1 MTVDV
6 ANPDLLSALTVV
18 IKQYVAILIF
28 YLQNYRCSLHKTGRF
43 CDCWVKCLHS
53 VWLIW
58 VSWLRK
64 GSAEYSFSYLLRNAW
79 TKRLQIDKYCSPL
92 RYLLDNFPASL
103 GFYFFF
109 CHVQTRQMSVILPQ
123 LSEAIM
129 TICSA
134 LFLVSRS
141 MFSHETLDPLNQSLL
156 SRACGTCLN
165 HNFMSSAATAIWV
178 KYNREILKEWKEK

>member
-6 ANPDLLSALTVV
+6 ANPDLLSAPSVV
-18 IKQYVAILIF
+18 IKRYEAILIF
-28 YLQNYRCSLHKTGRF
+28 YLQYYKCSLHKIVRF
-43 CDCWVKCLHS
+43 CNCWVKCLHS
-53 VWLIW
+53 VWLVW
-58 VSWLRK
+58 VSWLREGK
-64 GSAEYSFSYLLRNAW
+64 AECSLSYLLRNAR
-79 TKRLQIDKYCSPL
+79 TERLQIDKYCTPPP
-92 RYLLDNFPASL
+92 YLLDNFPASRGVFL
-103 GFYFFF
+103 
-109 CHVQTRQMSVILPQ
+109 CHARTCQMSVILPQ

-141 MFSHETLDPLNQSLL
+141 MFSHETLDPSNQSLL

-178 KYNREILKEWKEK
+178 KI

>member
-6 ANPDLLSALTVV
+6 PNPDLLCALSAV
-18 IKQYVAILIF
+18 IKQYEAILIF
-28 YLQNYRCSLHKTGRF
+28 CFQYYRCSLHKTVRF
-43 CDCWVKCLHS
+43 CDRWVKCLHS
-53 VWLIW
+53 IWLKW

-64 GSAEYSFSYLLRNAW
+64 GRAEYSFSYLLRNAW
-79 TKRLQIDKYCSPL
+79 TERLQIDKYCTPP

-103 GFYFFF
+103 EVFF
-109 CHVQTRQMSVILPQ
+109 CRARTRQKSVILPQ

-134 LFLVSRS
+134 LFLVS
-141 MFSHETLDPLNQSLL
+141 MFSHETLDPSNQSLL

-165 HNFMSSAATAIWV
+165 HNFMSSAAAAIWV
-178 KYNREILKEWKEK
+178 NYNGQISKW